1 MKRRI
6 RLTESDL
13 HNIIRKSVKKVLM
26 EAKLDDPHGALSSIN
41 DMWGNL
47 SKDISKGAIEYN
59 KKSNY
64 PIESG
69 LAQLIVDNGLSIDDV
84 KQYKELIEKVCNFND
99 YSDENMF
106 ITLSRFIPTDDDL
119 KRINEY
125 SFYEIGSKRGRDK
138 SGEIRK
144 QVRFFKEGS
153 VFPNFQLTYGNIVKS
168 GEINPA
174 FEYGYAYPFRFKK
187 EMK

>member
-84 KQYKELIEKVCNFND
+84 KQYKEFVNYIDIDVVMQKIKEYESSLRLDKYYDERND
-99 YSDENMF
+99 AEAWAEEQMSDMGF
-106 ITLSRFIPTDDDL
+106 GF
-119 KRINEY
+119 
-125 SFYEIGSKRGRDK
+125 
-138 SGEIRK
+138 
-144 QVRFFKEGS
+144 EGD
-153 VFPNFQLTYGNIVKS
+153 
-168 GEINPA
+168 
-174 FEYGYAYPFRFKK
+174 
-187 EMK
+187 

>member
-84 KQYKELIEKVCNFND
+84 KQYKEFVNYIDIDVVMQKIKEYESSLRLDKYYDERND
-99 YSDENMF
+99 AEAWAEEQMSDMGF
-106 ITLSRFIPTDDDL
+106 GT
-119 KRINEY
+119 
-125 SFYEIGSKRGRDK
+125 
-138 SGEIRK
+138 
-144 QVRFFKEGS
+144 EGD
-153 VFPNFQLTYGNIVKS
+153 
-168 GEINPA
+168 
-174 FEYGYAYPFRFKK
+174 
-187 EMK
+187 